1 MKTPNGSPS
10 WARSQR
16 VYASRV
22 RVFLVRH
29 AEAVPG
35 EPDELRRLT
44 TAGRDAARALGERL
58 AVEHPT
64 AVVSSPLLRARET
77 ADLIA
82 HACELD
88 ATADDNLAPGA
99 TTDALRAA
107 TTDKGS
113 IVIAVGH
120 QPDCS
125 EIVFALTG
133 EDRPFAPGDVA
144 ELDL

>member
-1 MKTPNGSPS
+1 M
-10 WARSQR
+10 
-16 VYASRV
+16 

-29 AEAVPG
+29 AEAAPG

-44 TAGRDAARALGERL
+44 PAGRDAARALGARL
-58 AVEHPT
+58 ATSHPT

-82 HACELD
+82 RACKLE
-88 ATADDNLAPGA
+88 ATTDDDLAPGA
-99 TTDALRAA
+99 TTDMLREAA
-107 TTDKGS
+107 RDKGET
-113 IVIAVGH
+113 VIAVGH

-125 EIVFALTG
+125 EIVLELTG
-133 EDRPFAPGDVA
+133 RDVSFPPAGVA

>member
-1 MKTPNGSPS
+1 VS
-10 WARSQR
+10 WARWRR

-29 AEAVPG
+29 AEAARG
-35 EPDELRRLT
+35 DPDELRPLT
-44 TAGRDAARALGERL
+44 TAGREAARALGDRL
-58 AVEHPT
+58 AAHTPD

-82 HACELD
+82 RACKLVAITDES
-88 ATADDNLAPGA
+88 LAPGA
-99 TTDALRAA
+99 TADTLREAA
-107 TTDKGS
+107 AEKGD
-113 IVIAVGH
+113 IVVAVGH

-125 EIVFALTG
+125 EIVLELTG
-133 EDRPFAPGDVA
+133 RDVTFAPAGFA